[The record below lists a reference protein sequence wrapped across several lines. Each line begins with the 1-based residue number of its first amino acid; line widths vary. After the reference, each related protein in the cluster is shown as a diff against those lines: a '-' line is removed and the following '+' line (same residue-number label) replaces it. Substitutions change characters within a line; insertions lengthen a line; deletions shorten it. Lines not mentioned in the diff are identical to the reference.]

1 MSVLLLADGLH
12 PDNDTARRW
21 VNDELSKPQY
31 HEQATTPSQP
41 PEPSRNFFSILYDF
55 FTGGPAPDTTLIVT
69 IVVVLLVIIALV
81 AFAIFFVRRTPR
93 ARRTE
98 KSAPLDDLTLK
109 SGEYRSAA
117 EDLLD
122 KGDPDGCVREAM
134 RALARRGIERG
145 YIVAAPSLTAREA
158 SRRLGVA
165 YDDKRDQLRWA
176 ADLFDAV
183 EYGYRHADLPQAQAM
198 LELER
203 SIRRGRARS
212 DADHDSVGGGKM
224 SGDMTSG
231 DITSGDMTND
241 DVAAGR

>member
-21 VNDELSKPQY
+21 ADDELSKPEY
-31 HEQATTPSQP
+31 HEQATTPAQP
-41 PEPSRNFFSILYDF
+41 PEPRRNFFSVLYDF

-69 IVVVLLVIIALV
+69 IVVVVLVLIALV

-98 KSAPLDDLTLK
+98 TSAPLDDLTLK

-117 EDLLD
+117 EELLNR
-122 KGDPDGCVREAM
+122 GDPDGCVREAM

-158 SRRLGVA
+158 SRRLGIVFA
-165 YDDKRDQLRWA
+165 DERGQLRWA

-183 EYGYRHADLPQAQAM
+183 EYGYRHADHAQAQAM

-212 DADHDSVGGGKM
+212 DTDHVSVAG
-224 SGDMTSG
+224 GDMTSA
-231 DITSGDMTND
+231 DMTND

>member
-21 VNDELSKPQY
+21 ADHELSKPEY
-31 HEQATTPSQP
+31 HEQATTPAQP
-41 PEPSRNFFSILYDF
+41 PEPRRNFFSVLYDF

-69 IVVVLLVIIALV
+69 IVVVVLVLIALV

-98 KSAPLDDLTLK
+98 TSAPLDDLTLK

-117 EDLLD
+117 EELLD
-122 KGDPDGCVREAM
+122 RGDPDGCVREAM

-165 YDDKRDQLRWA
+165 FDDKRSQLRWA

-183 EYGYRHADLPQAQAM
+183 EYGYRHADHAQAQAM

-212 DADHDSVGGGKM
+212 DTDHDSVAGEN
-224 SGDMTSG
+224 MTSG
-231 DITSGDMTND
+231 GMTND

>member
-1 MSVLLLADGLH
+1 MNVLLLADGLH

-21 VNDELSKPQY
+21 ADHELSKPEY
-31 HEQATTPSQP
+31 HEQATTPAQP
-41 PEPSRNFFSILYDF
+41 PEPRRNFFSVLYDF
-55 FTGGPAPDTTLIVT
+55 FTGGPTPDTTLIVT
-69 IVVVLLVIIALV
+69 IVVVVLVLIALV

-98 KSAPLDDLTLK
+98 TSAPLADLTLK

-117 EDLLD
+117 EELLD
-122 KGDPDGCVREAM
+122 RGHPDGCVREAM

-158 SRRLGVA
+158 SRRLGIA
-165 YDDKRDQLRWA
+165 FDHKRGQLRWA

-183 EYGYRHADLPQAQAM
+183 EYGYRHADHAQAQAM

-203 SIRRGRARS
+203 SIRRGRTRS
-212 DADHDSVGGGKM
+212 DTDHVSVAG
-224 SGDMTSG
+224 GDMTSG
-231 DITSGDMTND
+231 GMTND